1 MEYRNLGR
9 TGLKVSSL
17 CLGTM
22 TWGSQNSEAEG
33 HAQMDYAVEQGINFF
48 DTAELYP
55 VPPAAETQGLTE
67 KYVGSWF
74 AKRKNRD
81 QIILA
86 SKMVGTGLPWIRGGD
101 MPIDKH
107 SLTEALE
114 GNLKRL
120 QTDYIDLYQLHWP
133 NRAHYHFGAVWN
145 FDASKNEAA
154 KEKESF
160 LEILE
165 TLAGFIKEGKIRHF
179 GLSNDTAWGVMQYL
193 KLSESHNLPR
203 LASIQNEY
211 NLTCRI
217 FEPDLA
223 EISLMEEVS
232 LLAYSPLSTGAISGK
247 YLNGQIPEGSR
258 RSLKQR
264 HNHRANRIADAAIS
278 AYIKVA
284 EKHGLDV
291 CQMALAFGLSRA
303 FMTSVII
310 GATNLEQLSSNI
322 AAKDLKL
329 SGEVLSD
336 IEAVRRDYPIPY

>member
-1 MEYRNLGR
+1 MEFRNLGR
-9 TGLKVSSL
+9 TGLRVSSI

-33 HAQMDYAVEQGINFF
+33 HEQMDYALDQGINFF

-67 KYVGSWF
+67 KYVGTWF
-74 AKRKNRD
+74 AARKNRD
-81 QIILA
+81 KIILA
-86 SKMVGTGLPWIRGGD
+86 SKMVGTGLAWIRSGD
-101 MPIDKH
+101 TPINRQ
-107 SLTEALE
+107 SLTQALE

-133 NRAHYHFGAVWN
+133 NRAHYHFGGVWN
-145 FDASKNEAA
+145 FDAARNDAA
-154 KEKESF
+154 KEKEDF

-165 TLAGFIKEGKIRHF
+165 TLAGFIKQGKIRHF

-193 KLSESHNLPR
+193 KLAEQHDLPR
-203 LASIQNEY
+203 IASIQNEY

-217 FEPDLA
+217 FEPDLS
-223 EISLMEEVS
+223 EISLMEDVS

-264 HNHRANRIADAAIS
+264 HNHRANPVADAAITD
-278 AYIKVA
+278 YIEVA
-284 EKHGLDV
+284 KKHSLDV
-291 CQMALAFGLSRA
+291 CQMALAFGLSRP

-310 GATNLEQLSSNI
+310 GATNMDQLRSNI
-322 AAKDLKL
+322 AAKDIKL
-329 SGEVLSD
+329 STEVLAD
-336 IEAVRRDYPIPY
+336 IELVRRKYPIPY